1 MEFFHR
7 PLPELRSEYWMIQK
21 LGCGGFGKVYLI
33 RHRASREY
41 CAAKHQKWVTPDT
54 QRTARREAAVLRRL
68 GAGHQ
73 NHIVHYIDYF
83 EVRGSESIAPIVLF
97 GSRYF
102 RFIRQ
107 HFHTTCI

>member
-83 EVRGSESIAPIVLF
+83 EVSSMALATLHCERSSGSGLGNKDS
-97 GSRYF
+97 GSDR
-102 RFIRQ
+102 RQ
-107 HFHTTCI
+107 

>member
-83 EVRGSESIAPIVLF
+83 EVSECNGYRTVDHSVIKIREAIGETNVFPI
-97 GSRYF
+97 
-102 RFIRQ
+102 
-107 HFHTTCI
+107 

>member
-83 EVRGSESIAPIVLF
+83 EVSSMALA
-97 GSRYF
+97 
-102 RFIRQ
+102 
-107 HFHTTCI
+107 TL

>member
-1 MEFFHR
+1 M
-7 PLPELRSEYWMIQK
+7 
-21 LGCGGFGKVYLI
+21 YLI

-83 EVRGSESIAPIVLF
+83 EVNSIRGPGLPLRMSAKISDCLTPPPPLSANSPNLP
-97 GSRYF
+97 
-102 RFIRQ
+102 
-107 HFHTTCI
+107 